1 MEPTSL
7 TVTITQ
13 ELIDEGCHD
22 SENCPM
28 AKAFLKSFLEWA
40 GLPTDKEYR
49 HNIRSEDG
57 TVIGAWGVGVGVGTS
72 GLHMY
77 VYDPHFSDTLVGFE
91 FHHAKV
97 TDRWVERYD
106 QLQNSYVLGTR
117 AEPISFE
124 VPITDDMRKTRDA
137 FRKYAALS
145 SNAQDNDASPPSD

>member
-13 ELIDEGCHD
+13 ELIDEGCHS

-40 GLPTDKEYR
+40 GLPTDKDYS
-49 HNIRSEDG
+49 SEFKSTEG
-57 TVIGAWGVGVGVGTS
+57 RLIAVWGLGVGTS
-72 GLHMY
+72 NLHLYIYEQPFVHTPM
-77 VYDPHFSDTLVGFE
+77 GFE
-91 FHHAKV
+91 FHHAGI

-106 QLQNSYVLGTR
+106 QLQNDYVLGTR

-145 SNAQDNDASPPSD
+145 SNAQDNDASASSD